1 MERSLLCYHGEVTD
15 VLVNSVAL
23 LFVVCSLLA
32 RSILAKD
39 APLEARLFWLG
50 FFACVASVQWLV
62 AELVVA
68 EGISIVWCALLGL
81 SAQSHLSPAWRPGA
95 APPSAAEV
103 MFATAAAI
111 VGLLALCHYGRT
123 APPSSTLAHLL
134 AIAAGFGAG
143 AAAQRWAV
151 AALSGASAV
160 AATALLVALGLRCRR
175 RVQAARAE
183 PARAA
188 RRASEEESRLA
199 PRAQPS

>member
-23 LFVVCSLLA
+23 LFVVCSLLV
-32 RSILAKD
+32 RSIMAKD
-39 APLEARLFWLG
+39 ARLEARLFWLG

-62 AELVVA
+62 AELVIA

-81 SAQSHLSPAWRPGA
+81 SAHSHLSPAWRPGA
-95 APPSAAEV
+95 AAPPSVAEV
-103 MFATAAAI
+103 VCATAAAS
-111 VGLLALCHYGRT
+111 VGLLSLCHYGRT

-160 AATALLVALGLRCRR
+160 AATAFLAALGLRCRR

-188 RRASEEESRLA
+188 RRASEEV
-199 PRAQPS
+199 PPCAQSPAI

>member
-23 LFVVCSLLA
+23 LFVVCSLLV

-62 AELVVA
+62 AEIVIA

-95 APPSAAEV
+95 APPVSY
-103 MFATAAAI
+103 TH
-111 VGLLALCHYGRT
+111 L
-123 APPSSTLAHLL
+123 TLPTKA
-134 AIAAGFGAG
+134 
-143 AAAQRWAV
+143 
-151 AALSGASAV
+151 
-160 AATALLVALGLRCRR
+160 
-175 RVQAARAE
+175 
-183 PARAA
+183 
-188 RRASEEESRLA
+188 
-199 PRAQPS
+199 